1 MRARIVR
8 DLVLATL
15 TGNADRPEVGQ
26 SVAGLLDRANG
37 FDADIRTNASGP
49 YEGVADETFEEP
61 NVASFV
67 EQVETYLPECRVD
80 NVTLPESVESQHD
93 ITYIGL
99 PDRAH
104 ENGRAACGERA

>member
-26 SVAGLLDRANG
+26 SVAGVLDRANG

-49 YEGVADETFEEP
+49 YAGVADETFEEHT
-61 NVASFV
+61 VASFV
-67 EQVETYLPECRVD
+67 AQVETYLAQGTVHLRPHPD
-80 NVTLPESVESQHD
+80 TVEPPTALRH
-93 ITYIGL
+93 TRH
-99 PDRAH
+99 PH
-104 ENGRAACGERA
+104 